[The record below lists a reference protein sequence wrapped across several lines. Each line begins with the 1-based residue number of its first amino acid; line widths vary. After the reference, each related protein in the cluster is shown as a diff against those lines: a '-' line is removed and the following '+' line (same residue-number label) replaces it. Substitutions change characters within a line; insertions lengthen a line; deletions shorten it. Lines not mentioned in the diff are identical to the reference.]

1 MNMNKIKTMLIGI
14 FIFVLAN
21 NSFLLS
27 IHAGTGMV
35 FLYYIGALLPIV
47 GIIVFLK
54 GLFMKENIDYGNS
67 DTTENEE
74 EK

>member
-1 MNMNKIKTMLIGI
+1 MKKNRIMLIGI

-54 GLFMKENIDYGNS
+54 GLFMKENVEDGNS
-67 DTTENEE
+67 DTTENEAQ
-74 EK
+74 K